1 MNDDSGN
8 GASPRQRLRSRLVQA
23 VLTTLAEQENGS
35 LPVKELFDQLAER
48 LELGTE
54 ELVPIAGGQQRKFER
69 DAYFALIGATK
80 AGWLKRQGGVW
91 ALTAEGREA
100 IGRYTDADSLYKASR
115 KMYRE
120 WRQSRPAKA
129 ESGPTAA
136 FDRSN
141 PETARAILEAMY
153 PDDAIR
159 EACLAQATA
168 SIELADAVS
177 HTSWSTTLFRRRLR
191 LNVGRIYVLTF
202 EPRTVH
208 LVADQ

>member
-54 ELVPIAGGQQRKFER
+54 ELVPIAGSQQRKFER
-69 DAYFALIGATK
+69 DAYFDLIGATR

-91 ALTAEGREA
+91 PLTAEGREA
-100 IGRYTDADSLYKASR
+100 VGKYTDADSLQKRAGVL
-115 KMYRE
+115 YRE

-129 ESGPTAA
+129 APAPRAA
-136 FDRSN
+136 FDRSD

-153 PDDAIR
+153 PDDAVR

-168 SIELADAVS
+168 SIELADA
-177 HTSWSTTLFRRRLR
+177 
-191 LNVGRIYVLTF
+191 
-202 EPRTVH
+202 
-208 LVADQ
+208 